1 MAAALTI
8 ARAYQHSFESHPNTT
23 LAITGGCLN
32 TLADVVAQVS
42 QNTVRP
48 SLGFNVFLYLTYP
61 SRYISGGKN
70 MRNTVVMILHA
81 VYDSFVMVSR

>member
-8 ARAYQHSFESHPNTT
+8 ARAYQHSFESHPYTT

-32 TLADVVAQVS
+32 ALGDVVAQVS

-48 SLGFNVFLYLTYP
+48 SLGFSVFLLTCP
-61 SRYISGGKN
+61 R
-70 MRNTVVMILHA
+70 RC
-81 VYDSFVMVSR
+81 

>member
-32 TLADVVAQVS
+32 ALSDVVAQVS
-42 QNTVRP
+42 QNTVGP
-48 SLGFNVFLYLTYP
+48 SLGFGVILLMYLC
-61 SRYISGGKN
+61 RY
-70 MRNTVVMILHA
+70 
-81 VYDSFVMVSR
+81 

>member
-32 TLADVVAQVS
+32 ALGDAVAQVS
-42 QNTVRP
+42 QNTVCP
-48 SLGFNVFLYLTYP
+48 SLGFGVFLLMCP
-61 SRYISGGKN
+61 CRY
-70 MRNTVVMILHA
+70 
-81 VYDSFVMVSR
+81 

>member
-1 MAAALTI
+1 MTVAFTI

-48 SLGFNVFLYLTYP
+48 SLGFGVFLLMYP
-61 SRYISGGKN
+61 CRY
-70 MRNTVVMILHA
+70 
-81 VYDSFVMVSR
+81 